1 MDEKIN
7 LRLLRYFLAVADE
20 LHFGRAAQRLHIAQP
35 PLSQQIRLLEQ
46 ALGFPLFERTSRRVS
61 LTPAGETMVAVARQ
75 CFADLK
81 QGVAAARLEARGERV
96 LRIGYV
102 TTAILTF
109 LPATVRAFRAQHP
122 ATHLQLRE
130 VPSSLQLQALRAG
143 NLDIAIVTDPVPDP
157 LIRRHIL
164 LRDPLVLVLPSTH
177 RSVRR
182 RTGGKERLGK
192 KGLGE
197 LAAVPFLI
205 FPRAQTPSLWD
216 HIMKACSENGFVP
229 QVYQEAQSWHAIF
242 GMVAA
247 GMGISVAPASAMEH
261 RIPGVAFRHLK
272 APATNICAC
281 VAAHETRELV
291 QFFVQA
297 ARANIKPIR
306 SNPARS

>member
-7 LRLLRYFLAVADE
+7 LRLLRYFLAVAEE
-20 LHFGRAAQRLHIAQP
+20 LHFGRAARRLHIAQP
-35 PLSQQIRLLEQ
+35 PLSQQIRILEQ
-46 ALGFPLFERTSRRVS
+46 ALGFPLFERTSRRVA

-109 LPATVRAFRAQHP
+109 LPATVRAFREQHP
-122 ATHLQLRE
+122 DTHLQLRE
-130 VPSSLQLQALRAG
+130 VSSSIQLQSLRAG
-143 NLDIAIVTDPVPDP
+143 SLDVAIVTDPLPDP

-164 LRDPLVLVLPSTH
+164 LRDPLVLVLPSNRRFV
-177 RSVRR
+177 RS
-182 RTGGKERLGK
+182 RTGGTKH
-192 KGLGE
+192 
-197 LAAVPFLI
+197 LAALAAEPFLL

-216 HIMKACSENGFVP
+216 HIMKACGENGFVP
-229 QVYQEAQSWHAIF
+229 QVHQEAQSWHAIF
-242 GMVAA
+242 GMIAA

-261 RIPGVAFRHLK
+261 RVPGVAFRRLK

-281 VAAHETRELV
+281 IAAHETRNLV
-291 QFFVQA
+291 QAFIQA
-297 ARANIKPIR
+297 ARDQIKTGKVSLPR
-306 SNPARS
+306 

>member
-7 LRLLRYFLAVADE
+7 LRLLRYFLAVAEE

-46 ALGFPLFERTSRRVS
+46 ALGFPLFERTSRRVA
-61 LTPAGETMVAVARQ
+61 LTPAGKTMVAVARQ

-81 QGVAAARLEARGERV
+81 QGVTAARLEARGERV

-109 LPATVRAFRAQHP
+109 LPATVRAFREQHP
-122 ATHLQLRE
+122 AMHLQLRE
-130 VPSSLQLQALRAG
+130 VSSSLQLQALRTA

-157 LIRRHIL
+157 LIRRHVL

-177 RSVRR
+177 RL
-182 RTGGKERLGK
+182 TRLTR
-192 KGLGE
+192 KGLAE
-197 LAAVPFLI
+197 LAAEPFLL

-216 HIMKACSENGFVP
+216 HIMKACSQNGFVP
-229 QVYQEAQSWHAIF
+229 QVHQEAQSWHAIF

-247 GMGISVAPASAMEH
+247 GMGISIAPASAMEH
-261 RIPGVAFRHLK
+261 RVPGVAFRRLK

-281 VAAHETRELV
+281 IAAHDTRDLV
-291 QFFVQA
+291 QSFIQA
-297 ARANIKPIR
+297 ARDHIKTAPSSGR
-306 SNPARS
+306 KGVNL

>member
-20 LHFGRAAQRLHIAQP
+20 LHFGRAAKRLHIAQP

-46 ALGFPLFERTSRRVS
+46 ALGFPLFERTSRRVA
-61 LTPAGETMVAVARQ
+61 LTPAGKTMVAVARQ

-81 QGVAAARLEARGERV
+81 QGVHAARLEARGERV
-96 LRIGYV
+96 LRVGYV

-109 LPATVRAFRAQHP
+109 LPATVRAFRAQHS

-130 VPSSLQLQALRAG
+130 VSSSIQLQSLRAG
-143 NLDIAIVTDPVPDP
+143 SLDVAIVTDPLPDP

-164 LRDPLVLVLPSTH
+164 LRDPLVLVLPSNPRFV
-177 RSVRR
+177 RSG
-182 RTGGKERLGK
+182 TGGKK
-192 KGLGE
+192 Y
-197 LAAVPFLI
+197 LAALAAEPFLL
-205 FPRAQTPSLWD
+205 FPRSQTPSLWD

-229 QVYQEAQSWHAIF
+229 QVHQEAQSWHAIF
-242 GMVAA
+242 GMIAA

-261 RIPGVAFRHLK
+261 RVPGITFRPLK

-281 VAAHETRELV
+281 VGVDDPRDLV
-291 QFFVQA
+291 QSFVQT
-297 ARANIKPIR
+297 
-306 SNPARS
+306 ARSQIKQVRRRPQR

>member
-7 LRLLRYFLAVADE
+7 LRLLRYFLAVAEE

-46 ALGFPLFERTSRRVS
+46 ALGFPLFERTSRRVA
-61 LTPAGETMVAVARQ
+61 LTPAGKTMVTVARQ

-81 QGVAAARLEARGERV
+81 EGVAAARLEARGERV

-109 LPATVRAFRAQHP
+109 LPATVRAFREQHP

-130 VPSSLQLQALRAG
+130 VPSSLQLQSLRAG
-143 NLDIAIVTDPVPDP
+143 SLDVAIVTDPEPDP
-157 LIRRHIL
+157 FIRRQIL

-182 RTGGKERLGK
+182 RTSGKGPLGK
-192 KGLGE
+192 KDLAE
-197 LAAVPFLI
+197 LATEPFLL

-229 QVYQEAQSWHAIF
+229 QVHQEAQSWHAIF

-261 RIPGVAFRHLK
+261 RVPSVAFRRLK

-281 VAAHETRELV
+281 VKAQDTRDLV
-291 QFFVQA
+291 QAFIQA
-297 ARANIKPIR
+297 ARANIKR
-306 SNPARS
+306 LL